1 VIAKKLR
8 RKQFLWH
15 LSELLLWDD
24 LQVSKNKSQSWLGL
38 YIALGFVWG
47 CSFIFIKLGLEF
59 LTPFGVAFGRCALG
73 SLTLLIY
80 LKIKGLTLVR
90 DKKLIG
96 HLWVVA
102 LLLNVIPGIFFA
114 WAETEVTSILAGII
128 NAVTP
133 LMTLIAIIVVSRN
146 EKPTTAQVVG
156 LLLGF
161 LGVLTVLGAWQGLGA
176 NPLWAILILL
186 TAVTCYGFS
195 FPYSRRFILPAQL
208 KPEVMAAT
216 QVTLAAFTLLP
227 FYLFDGI
234 AKDEYRVG
242 PVLAMAALGVFGSG
256 FAYIW
261 NFTIMRDAGSAIASS
276 VTYVTPLVAV
286 LVGFIFLNEIPHWYE
301 PVGAVIVLLGA
312 AIAQGRIPLT
322 KKH

>member
-1 VIAKKLR
+1 
-8 RKQFLWH
+8 
-15 LSELLLWDD
+15 
-24 LQVSKNKSQSWLGL
+24 VSKSKSQSWLGL
-38 YIALGFVWG
+38 YIALGIVWG

-73 SLTLLIY
+73 ALALLIY
-80 LKIKGLTLVR
+80 LKIKGLSLVR
-90 DKKLIG
+90 DRKMIG

-102 LLLNVIPGIFFA
+102 LLLNVIPGILFA

-133 LMTLIAIIVVSRN
+133 LMTLIAIILVSRI
-146 EKPTTAQVVG
+146 EKPTTPQVVG

-161 LGVLTVLGAWQGLGA
+161 LGVLTVLGAWKGLGD

-186 TAVTCYGFS
+186 AAVTCYGFS

-216 QVTLAAFTLLP
+216 QVTLGAITLLP
-227 FYLFDGI
+227 LFLINGI
-234 AKDEYRVG
+234 AKNEYRLG
-242 PVLAMAALGVFGSG
+242 PVLAMVALGVFGSG

-276 VTYVTPLVAV
+276 VTYVTPVVAV
-286 LVGFIFLNEIPHWYE
+286 AVGLIFLQEKLHWYE
-301 PVGAVIVLLGA
+301 PVGAVIVLFGA
-312 AIAQGRIPLT
+312 AIAQGRISLS
-322 KKH
+322 KKI

>member
-1 VIAKKLR
+1 
-8 RKQFLWH
+8 
-15 LSELLLWDD
+15 
-24 LQVSKNKSQSWLGL
+24 VSKSKSQSWLGL
-38 YIALGFVWG
+38 YIALGIVWG

-73 SLTLLIY
+73 ALALLIY
-80 LKIKGLTLVR
+80 LKVKGLSLVR
-90 DKKLIG
+90 DRKMIG

-133 LMTLIAIIVVSRN
+133 LMTLIAIMLVSRN
-146 EKPTTAQVVG
+146 EKPTAPQIVG

-161 LGVLTVLGAWQGLGA
+161 LGVLTVLGAWKGLGD
-176 NPLWAILILL
+176 NPLWAILVLL
-186 TAVTCYGFS
+186 AAVTCYGFS
-195 FPYSRRFILPAQL
+195 FPYSRRYILPAQL

-216 QVTLAAFTLLP
+216 QVTLGAITLLP
-227 FYLFDGI
+227 LFLMDGI
-234 AKDEYRVG
+234 TKDEYRIG
-242 PVLAMAALGVFGSG
+242 PVLAMIALGVFGSG

-261 NFTIMRDAGSAIASS
+261 NFTIMRAAGSAIASS
-276 VTYVTPLVAV
+276 VTYVTPVVAV
-286 LVGFIFLNEIPHWYE
+286 VVGLIFLQEKLHWYE
-301 PVGAVIVLLGA
+301 PVGALVVLLGA

-322 KKH
+322 KKP

>member
-1 VIAKKLR
+1 
-8 RKQFLWH
+8 
-15 LSELLLWDD
+15 
-24 LQVSKNKSQSWLGL
+24 VSKSKSQSWLGL
-38 YIALGFVWG
+38 YIALGIVWG

-73 SLTLLIY
+73 ALALLIY
-80 LKIKGLTLVR
+80 LKIKGLSLVR
-90 DKKLIG
+90 DRKMIG

-133 LMTLIAIIVVSRN
+133 LMTLIAIMLVSRN
-146 EKPTTAQVVG
+146 EKPTTPQVVG

-161 LGVLTVLGAWQGLGA
+161 LGVLTVLGAWQGLGD

-186 TAVTCYGFS
+186 AAVTCYGFS

-208 KPEVMAAT
+208 APEVMAAT
-216 QVTLAAFTLLP
+216 QVTLGAITLLP
-227 FYLFDGI
+227 LFLVNGI
-234 AKDEYRVG
+234 AKSEFMLG
-242 PVLAMAALGVFGSG
+242 PVLAMVALGVFGSG

-261 NFTIMRDAGSAIASS
+261 NFTIMRAAGSAIASS

-286 LVGFIFLNEIPHWYE
+286 LVGFIFLSEIPHWYE
-301 PVGAVIVLLGA
+301 PVGAAIVLLGA
-312 AIAQGRIPLT
+312 AIAQGRIPLS
-322 KKH
+322 KKI

>member
-1 VIAKKLR
+1 
-8 RKQFLWH
+8 
-15 LSELLLWDD
+15 
-24 LQVSKNKSQSWLGL
+24 VSKSKSQSWLGL
-38 YIALGFVWG
+38 YIALGIVWG

-73 SLTLLIY
+73 ALALLVY
-80 LKIKGLTLVR
+80 LKLKGLTLLR
-90 DKKLIG
+90 DRKMSG
-96 HLWVVA
+96 HLWVVS

-133 LMTLIAIIVVSRN
+133 LMTLIAIMVVSRN
-146 EKPTTAQVVG
+146 EKPTRPQVVG
-156 LLLGF
+156 LILGF
-161 LGVLTVLGAWQGLGA
+161 LGVLTVLGAWQGLGD

-186 TAVTCYGFS
+186 AAVTCYGFS

-216 QVTLAAFTLLP
+216 QVTLGAITLLP
-227 FYLFDGI
+227 LFLINGI
-234 AKDEYRVG
+234 AKSEFLLG
-242 PVLAMAALGVFGSG
+242 PVLAMVALGVFGSG

-286 LVGFIFLNEIPHWYE
+286 LVGFIFLNEKLHWYE
-301 PVGAVIVLLGA
+301 PAGAVIVLLGA
-312 AIAQGRIPLT
+312 AIAQGRIPLS
-322 KKH
+322 KKL

>member
-1 VIAKKLR
+1 M
-8 RKQFLWH
+8 
-15 LSELLLWDD
+15 
-24 LQVSKNKSQSWLGL
+24 
-38 YIALGFVWG
+38 
-47 CSFIFIKLGLEF
+47 
-59 LTPFGVAFGRCALG
+59 
-73 SLTLLIY
+73 
-80 LKIKGLTLVR
+80 
-90 DKKLIG
+90 IG
-96 HLWVVA
+96 HLWVVS

-133 LMTLIAIIVVSRN
+133 LMTLIAIMVVSRN
-146 EKPTTAQVVG
+146 EKPTRPQVVG
-156 LLLGF
+156 LILGF
-161 LGVLTVLGAWQGLGA
+161 LGVLTVLGAWQGLGD

-186 TAVTCYGFS
+186 AAVTCYGFS

-216 QVTLAAFTLLP
+216 QVTLGAITLLP
-227 FYLFDGI
+227 LFLINGV
-234 AKDEYRVG
+234 AKSEFLLG
-242 PVLAMAALGVFGSG
+242 PALAMVALGVFGSG

-286 LVGFIFLNEIPHWYE
+286 IVGFIFLNEKLHWYE

-312 AIAQGRIPLT
+312 AIAQGRIPLS
-322 KKH
+322 KKL

>member
-1 VIAKKLR
+1 
-8 RKQFLWH
+8 
-15 LSELLLWDD
+15 
-24 LQVSKNKSQSWLGL
+24 VSKSKSQSWLGL
-38 YIALGFVWG
+38 YIALGIVWG

-73 SLTLLIY
+73 ALALLVY
-80 LKIKGLTLVR
+80 LKIKGLSLVR
-90 DKKLIG
+90 DRKMIG

-102 LLLNVIPGIFFA
+102 LLLNVIPGILFA

-146 EKPTTAQVVG
+146 EKPTTPQVVG

-161 LGVLTVLGAWQGLGA
+161 LGVLIVLGAWKGLA
-176 NPLWAILILL
+176 DNPLWAILILL
-186 TAVTCYGFS
+186 AAVTCYGFS

-216 QVTLAAFTLLP
+216 QVTLGAITLLP
-227 FYLFDGI
+227 LFLINGI
-234 AKDEYRVG
+234 AKNEYRLG
-242 PVLAMAALGVFGSG
+242 PVLAMVALGVFGSG

-261 NFTIMRDAGSAIASS
+261 NFIIMRDAGSAIASS

-286 LVGFIFLNEIPHWYE
+286 LVGFIFLSEIPHWYE
-301 PVGAVIVLLGA
+301 PVGAAIVLLGA
-312 AIAQGRIPLT
+312 AIAQGRIPLS
-322 KKH
+322 KKA

>member
-1 VIAKKLR
+1 
-8 RKQFLWH
+8 
-15 LSELLLWDD
+15 
-24 LQVSKNKSQSWLGL
+24 VSKSKSQSWLGL
-38 YIALGFVWG
+38 YIALGIVWG
-47 CSFIFIKLGLEF
+47 CSFIFIKFGLEF

-73 SLTLLIY
+73 ALALLVY
-80 LKIKGLTLVR
+80 LKIKGLSLVR
-90 DKKLIG
+90 DRKMIG

-102 LLLNVIPGIFFA
+102 LLLNVIPGILFA

-146 EKPTTAQVVG
+146 EKPTTPQVVG

-161 LGVLTVLGAWQGLGA
+161 LGVLTVLGAWKGLGD

-186 TAVTCYGFS
+186 AAVTCYGFS

-216 QVTLAAFTLLP
+216 QVTLGAITLLP
-227 FYLFDGI
+227 LFLINGI
-234 AKDEYRVG
+234 AKSEFLIG
-242 PVLAMAALGVFGSG
+242 PVLAMVALGVFGSG

-276 VTYVTPLVAV
+276 VTYVTPVVAV
-286 LVGFIFLNEIPHWYE
+286 AVGLIFLQEKLHWYE
-301 PVGAVIVLLGA
+301 PVGALIVLLGA
-312 AIAQGRIPLT
+312 AIAQGRIPLS
-322 KKH
+322 KKL

>member
-1 VIAKKLR
+1 
-8 RKQFLWH
+8 
-15 LSELLLWDD
+15 
-24 LQVSKNKSQSWLGL
+24 VSKSKSQSWLGL
-38 YIALGFVWG
+38 YIALGIVWG

-73 SLTLLIY
+73 ALALLVY
-80 LKIKGLTLVR
+80 LKLKGLTLVR
-90 DKKLIG
+90 DRKMIG
-96 HLWVVA
+96 HLWVVS

-133 LMTLIAIIVVSRN
+133 LMTLIAIMVVSRN
-146 EKPTTAQVVG
+146 EKPTRPQVVG
-156 LLLGF
+156 LILGF
-161 LGVLTVLGAWQGLGA
+161 LGVLTVLGAWQGLGD

-186 TAVTCYGFS
+186 AAVTCYGFS

-216 QVTLAAFTLLP
+216 QVTLGAITLLP
-227 FYLFDGI
+227 FFLINGV
-234 AKDEYRVG
+234 AKSEFLLG
-242 PVLAMAALGVFGSG
+242 PVLAMVALGVFGSG

-286 LVGFIFLNEIPHWYE
+286 IVGFIFLNENLHWYE
-301 PVGAVIVLLGA
+301 PAGAVIVLLGA
-312 AIAQGRIPLT
+312 AIAQGRIPLS
-322 KKH
+322 KKL